1 MKVTTVFILRED
13 RQHNLAVIF
22 LPVGILACL
31 LSFPLC
37 PAAAEE
43 QPEPTLSSLFP
54 LGGQRGTTIQVQFRG
69 KHLHEVNSLWV
80 RSDGFQARIKSVEPV
95 DEAAVHSTRDDGSLA
110 VSLTSTSPKR
120 YEMDNMYPKYIC
132 KHIWGF

>member
-1 MKVTTVFILRED
+1 VLLGTPNTPFLGDESRLFIKSSPMKVTTVFILRED

-95 DEAAVHSTRDDGSLA
+95 DEAAVHL
-110 VSLTSTSPKR
+110 PF
-120 YEMDNMYPKYIC
+120 P
-132 KHIWGF
+132 